1 MRVSIHGLGYVGS
14 VSLSGLAQCGHEI
27 IGVDISQNA
36 IDLIKGAGLP
46 SSRMTLGGSSGKK
59 S

>member
-1 MRVSIHGLGYVGS
+1 MRVSIHGLGFVGS
-14 VSLSGLAQCGHEI
+14 VSLAGLAQCGHEI

-46 SSRMTLGGSSGKK
+46 SSRRT
-59 S
+59 